1 MSTKQL
7 LERLY
12 SKPLEEILKHFYI
25 EKDMSMEEVAKEMT
39 VSVGSI
45 ANWLSKYNIV
55 KHNNLFSNNE
65 KWKGDMKT

>member
-1 MSTKQL
+1 
-7 LERLY
+7 
-12 SKPLEEILKHFYI
+12 
-25 EKDMSMEEVAKEMT
+25 MEEVAKEMT